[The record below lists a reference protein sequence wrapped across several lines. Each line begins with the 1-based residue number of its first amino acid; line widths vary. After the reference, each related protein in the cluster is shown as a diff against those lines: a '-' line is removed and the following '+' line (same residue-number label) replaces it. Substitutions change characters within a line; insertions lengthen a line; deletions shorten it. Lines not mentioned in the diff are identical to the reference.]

1 MLAPD
6 WIPHRRASDGEL
18 VGWVRPEGDRWVAV
32 SLFGS
37 DLTGAVDWLEA
48 EETLEHQGLTWMAD
62 VWMLRRQDGQEVRVR
77 LVEFSPDR
85 LERDGVVP
93 GRVVVKT
100 DDFGAIDVPY
110 ELIELPWPPPREL
123 RPLDAGD
130 GGSPW
135 G

>member
-1 MLAPD
+1 MITPD

-18 VGWVRPEGDRWVAV
+18 VGWVRPDGDGWVAV
-32 SLFGS
+32 SLFGADVTS
-37 DLTGAVDWLEA
+37 SVDWLEA
-48 EETLEHQGLTWMAD
+48 EEALEHQGLSWMAD
-62 VWMLRRQDGQEVRVR
+62 VWMLRRPDGRDVRVR

-85 LERDGVVP
+85 LEGGVVAP
-93 GRVVVKT
+93 GRIVVKT

-110 ELIELPWPPPREL
+110 ELIELPWPPPRDL
-123 RPLDAGD
+123 RPLTTGE

>member
-1 MLAPD
+1 MITPD

-18 VGWVRPEGDRWVAV
+18 VGWVRPAGDGWVAV
-32 SLFGS
+32 SLFGT
-37 DLTGAVDWLEA
+37 DLTEPVDWLSA
-48 EETLEHQGLTWMAD
+48 EEVLEEQGLSWMAGA
-62 VWMLRRQDGQEVRVR
+62 WLLRRDGRDIRVR

-85 LERDGVVP
+85 IESGAVRP

-110 ELIELPWPPPREL
+110 ELIDLPWPPPPEL
-123 RPLDAGD
+123 RPLRLD
-130 GGSPW
+130 GVGVSPW